1 MSNNPRFLSHNI
13 PELGQSIFLDV
24 EESAHCHRVLR
35 IQAGER
41 VCLIDGKGTVAEAVL
56 EESHPK
62 RTKVIIE
69 SRTFFQ
75 QKSDIQLAFGL
86 TKPQSLEIIFKKCTE
101 LGINSFQP
109 LITDHS
115 LHPQSW
121 NSERWNKLLMEACK
135 QCQDPWLPVLK
146 EPAKLQLWIKQHN
159 SNRRLFF
166 CDENSRQSSPP
177 PVFSEG
183 ADILIGPEGGWSQS
197 ERMLLQTVNST
208 PLGLGSNR
216 LRSET
221 ACLVSLTLVKL
232 LRGELS

>member
-13 PELGQSIFLDV
+13 PELGQTLFLDA

-35 IQAGER
+35 IRTGER
-41 VCLIDGKGTVAEAVL
+41 VCIIDGKGTVAEAVVKD
-56 EESHPK
+56 SHLK
-62 RTKVIIE
+62 QTTVVIE
-69 SRTFFQ
+69 SRVFSP

-86 TKPQSLEIIFKKCTE
+86 TKPPSLEIIFKKCTE
-101 LGINSFQP
+101 IGVRSFQP

-135 QCQDPWLPVLK
+135 QCQDPWLPTLE
-146 EPAKLQLWIKQHN
+146 EPVKIQSWIKQRTPD
-159 SNRRLFF
+159 RRLFF
-166 CDENSRQSSPP
+166 CDENSRHSPHLP
-177 PVFSEG
+177 SFPEG
-183 ADILIGPEGGWSQS
+183 ADILVGPEGGWSQA
-197 ERMLLQTVNST
+197 ERVLLQDVTSS

-221 ACLVSLTLVKL
+221 ACLVSLTIVKL